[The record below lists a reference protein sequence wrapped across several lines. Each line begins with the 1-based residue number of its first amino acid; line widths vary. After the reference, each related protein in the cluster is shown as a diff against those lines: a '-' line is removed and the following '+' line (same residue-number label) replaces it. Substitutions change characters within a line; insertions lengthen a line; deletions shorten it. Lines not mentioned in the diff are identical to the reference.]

1 MGQWITLETK
11 RGTVSAWQ
19 AMPAGR
25 SRGGLVVIQ
34 EIFGVNPHVR
44 SVADAYAEAGYAC
57 LAPAFF
63 DLLEPDVELPYDV
76 SAHERGRELVGRLGF
91 DAALEVVWAAA
102 ASLAAHGKV
111 GTVGYCWGGTV
122 AFLAALKL
130 GLPSVSYYGARNKAF
145 LEQLAPGQDTR
156 APVIFHFGEQDAS
169 IPPEVVQMHRERLP
183 DRPVYTYPAGHA
195 FNRDVSP
202 EIYDAPSAA
211 LARSRSLAFFA
222 EHLQ

>member
-1 MGQWITLETK
+1 MGQWISLETA

-19 AMPAGR
+19 ALPEGR
-25 SRGGLVVIQ
+25 PRGALVVIQ

-44 SVADAYAEAGYAC
+44 GVAEEYAQAGYAC

-63 DLLEPDVELPYDV
+63 DLLEPNIELPYDS
-76 SAHERGRELVGRLGF
+76 SAHDRGRELVGRLGF
-91 DAALEVVWAAA
+91 EAALDVVSAAA
-102 ASLAAHGKV
+102 DSLSARGKV

-145 LEQLAPGQDTR
+145 LEQLAPGEDTR
-156 APVIFHFGEQDAS
+156 APVMFHFGGQDAS
-169 IPPEVVQMHRERLP
+169 IPPEVIQLHRERLP
-183 DRPVYTYPAGHA
+183 NHPVHAYPAGHA
-195 FNRDVSP
+195 FNREASAEV
-202 EIYDAPSAA
+202 YHAQSAA